1 MIKFNKFCYNTNN
14 LHKPQGEVA
23 DPAKAEPSFLKSFCS
38 QNAKH
43 DDYKKQLRDSHF
55 ISFAGIILATG
66 AVTLWLSPI
75 KVILSKK
82 YKILKIF
89 KLDVSSIS
97 SYVKSRLTSKQIL
110 LAFFYA
116 LLSFFIISNF
126 SGCSMTKAMTNY
138 IQKV

>member
-43 DDYKKQLRDSHF
+43 DDYKK
-55 ISFAGIILATG
+55 
-66 AVTLWLSPI
+66 SPI